1 ADGPCRPPSSGAPPT
16 SPAQSPR
23 RALRDALHT
32 DRYPTPVS
40 PENPETRVT
49 RVAHPDPKNHDAY
62 YEQEKR
68 ILDAWLGITGS
79 EFGI

>member
-1 ADGPCRPPSSGAPPT
+1 MRSSGEPR
-16 SPAQSPR
+16 SGGSR
-23 RALRDALHT
+23 RARRRSVLSEDAL
-32 DRYPTPVS
+32 PI
-40 PENPETRVT
+40 T
-49 RVAHPDPKNHDAY
+49 RVAHPAPKNHDAY